1 MAKVM
6 ISFGGE
12 NLGDYPVEEPA
23 SVVGRDAGCH
33 IRIDNLGISRTH
45 CQIIKRAEGY
55 MLQDM
60 NSANGTFV
68 NGSRVGEQILQEG
81 DEILVGKYTLKF
93 SHEAAA
99 TPAPQ
104 QAADQADMGDGIH
117 TYVMDGERIR
127 ERLVQM
133 QAGVGLP
140 EAQPETAQAEKAKV
154 ATTRIPPLPG
164 MPAPPVPASAP
175 AAAAPRRAKDHALD
189 FDPLKPQSPIRA
201 RSPTQ
206 RYNRPPPA
214 PGAPGGG
221 ANVLLYMSLATNLVL
236 IILVG
241 VLIVFLWKMM
251 QPPAPAPAPVP
262 PLTAPALTAPAVPA
276 EGTGTVPTDDAPAA
290 PARP

>member
-12 NLGDYPVEEPA
+12 TLGEYPVEEPA
-23 SVVGRDAGCH
+23 AVVGRDAGCH
-33 IRIDNLGISRTH
+33 IRIDNLGVSRAH

-55 MLQDM
+55 VLQDM

-68 NGSRVGEQILQEG
+68 NGSRVGEQLLKEG

-104 QAADQADMGDGIH
+104 HAADQADMGDGIH
-117 TYVMDGERIR
+117 TYVMDGEKIR
-127 ERLVQM
+127 ERLGQM
-133 QAGVGLP
+133 QAGGGPP
-140 EAQPETAQAEKAKV
+140 EAQPERAKD
-154 ATTRIPPLPG
+154 ATRRIPPLPG
-164 MPAPPVPASAP
+164 MSAPSTPTPAP
-175 AAAAPRRAKDHALD
+175 AAAGPRRAKDHALD

-221 ANVLLYMSLATNLVL
+221 ANVLLYMSLATNLIL
-236 IILVG
+236 IVLVG
-241 VLIVFLWKMM
+241 VLIAFLWKMM
-251 QPPAPAPAPVP
+251 QAPAPAPAPVP
-262 PLTAPALTAPAVPA
+262 ALTTPPLTAPAVPA
-276 EGTGTVPTDDAPAA
+276 EGTETVPTDDAPAA
-290 PARP
+290 PAAPVDP